1 MYSRESI
8 QRELALCPSPFDLK
22 RREYLAKL
30 HQATGRNIIL
40 YAMKP
45 PLGAIWVDDLQG
57 FMAAQH
63 ELKGDQL
70 DLIIH
75 STGGSSEAA
84 EQIVSYLRQ
93 KYKYIRVIV
102 PLYAM
107 SAATM
112 IACAADEILMGRQ
125 SALGPIDPQF
135 MTPAG
140 PMPAHAI
147 IHEFQIA
154 LEQIKADPKTAAF
167 WVPKLSVLPHGYYSL
182 AKISIERAKGL
193 VGEWLRQHMKLD
205 QDKANQ
211 IAEWLASSEHGSHGK
226 PISITEASSHSLN
239 IKALEQ
245 DQNLQDL
252 VLAVFHST
260 MLTFEGTNCLKFV
273 ENHLGRGFFQMM
285 QQPQMATGPRQAPP
299 PSV

>member
-1 MYSRESI
+1 VYSRESI
-8 QRELALCPSPFDLK
+8 QRELAVSPSPFDIK
-22 RREYLAKL
+22 RREFLAKL
-30 HQATGRNIIL
+30 HEATGRNVIV

-93 KYKYIRVIV
+93 KYKHIRVIV

-135 MTPAG
+135 LTPAG

-154 LEQIKADPKTAAF
+154 LEQIKVEPKTAAF

-193 VGEWLRQHMKLD
+193 VGDWLRQHMKLD

-211 IAEWLASSEHGSHGK
+211 IADWLASSEHGSHGK
-226 PISITEASSHSLN
+226 PISITEALTHELN

-260 MLTFEGTNCLKFV
+260 MLTFEGTPCLKFV

-285 QQPQMATGPRQAPP
+285 QPQMAIGPRQAPP

>member
-1 MYSRESI
+1 
-8 QRELALCPSPFDLK
+8 
-22 RREYLAKL
+22 
-30 HQATGRNIIL
+30 
-40 YAMKP
+40 
-45 PLGAIWVDDLQG
+45 
-57 FMAAQH
+57 
-63 ELKGDQL
+63 
-70 DLIIH
+70 
-75 STGGSSEAA
+75 
-84 EQIVSYLRQ
+84 
-93 KYKYIRVIV
+93 
-102 PLYAM
+102 
-107 SAATM
+107 
-112 IACAADEILMGRQ
+112 
-125 SALGPIDPQF
+125 

-182 AKISIERAKGL
+182 AKISIDRAKGL

-226 PISITEASSHSLN
+226 PISITEASSHNLN
-239 IKALEQ
+239 ITALEQ

-260 MLTFEGTNCLKFV
+260 MLTFEGTSCLKFV
-273 ENHLGRGFFQMM
+273 ENHLGRGFFQM
-285 QQPQMATGPRQAPP
+285 QQPQMTTGPRQAPP